1 MKSRTYD
8 LPNRDGPQRIGFVF
22 QGQYQ
27 VWELPI
33 TTEDEELARKL
44 ERRGLVQI
52 QTRRRTAPEPV
63 SAEGGTEAK
72 IVFGPASAGESETG
86 EVATIYSGK
95 LTFNLGGDS
104 NGDSNE

>member
-52 QTRRRTAPEPV
+52 QTRRRTTEPSV
-63 SAEGGTEAK
+63 EAEARITLE
-72 IVFGPASAGESETG
+72 PASGGESETG

-95 LTFNLGGDS
+95 LTFNLGGGL